1 MGMTF
6 KPTVLSIEPG
16 RELRWIGRLLM
27 PGLFDGEHAFT
38 IEPLDVERVRFIQSE
53 KFTGLLVFLGT
64 FMGVF
69 RNTQTGFEEMNQALK
84 ERSERPPRSICYLRT
99 SGPSLR
105 APLATKR
112 TTAIPFESCSHPAF
126 GEIALLPMSGR
137 GGQHSLPQPSILR
150 RNLHQLVVGYE
161 VQ

>member
-1 MGMTF
+1 MYPDVGTFVLIRPTQTFYERIKLEVGQRLKVYIKGSKGMGMTF
-6 KPTVLSIEPG
+6 KPTVLNIEPG

-38 IEPLDVERVRFIQSE
+38 IEPLDVGRVRFIQSE

-84 ERSERPPRSICYLRT
+84 ERSERPP
-99 SGPSLR
+99 P
-105 APLATKR
+105 
-112 TTAIPFESCSHPAF
+112 
-126 GEIALLPMSGR
+126 
-137 GGQHSLPQPSILR
+137 
-150 RNLHQLVVGYE
+150 
-161 VQ
+161 

>member
-1 MGMTF
+1 MKQVYSEVEISASAERVWDVLTDFPALPDWSPFVRSVEGKLDVGQRLKVYIKGSKGMGMTF

-84 ERSERPPRSICYLRT
+84 EHSERPP
-99 SGPSLR
+99 P
-105 APLATKR
+105 
-112 TTAIPFESCSHPAF
+112 
-126 GEIALLPMSGR
+126 
-137 GGQHSLPQPSILR
+137 
-150 RNLHQLVVGYE
+150 
-161 VQ
+161 